1 MSRPTVADASARASV
16 VLTHRGWTGELLF
29 VDGVKDRAK
38 VRLKS
43 GTVVFVPLD
52 QLDIRAAV
60 APHRSDNGAELAR
73 ADTDHDRQAG

>member
-1 MSRPTVADASARASV
+1 MSRPTVADASARANV

-29 VDGVKDRAK
+29 VDVTKDRAK
-38 VRLKS
+38 VQLKS

-52 QLDIRAAV
+52 QLDIRAT

-73 ADTDHDRQAG
+73 ADTDHGRQAG